1 MRVMDDVLVQAARQR
16 KRDATAAEAS
26 SQTQD
31 NSMLDDIQLDDDD
44 TVDPVELVAGA
55 GVRGRL
61 DEDVEEVD
69 TTHGLVGIHEAILMS
84 IDKCGKSLSIFKI
97 ATICHIGLLCL
108 HDGPST
114 KVIWW
119 SNDTL
124 KIC

>member
-1 MRVMDDVLVQAARQR
+1 MLVQAARQR

-44 TVDPVELVAGA
+44 TVDPVELAAGA

-84 IDKCGKSLSIFKI
+84 IDKCGESLSFFKM
-97 ATICHIGLLCL
+97 APVRHIGLLCL
-108 HDGPST
+108 HY
-114 KVIWW
+114 
-119 SNDTL
+119 
-124 KIC
+124 